1 LVEVQTFYRQ
11 DCSVEINGG
20 RRDGSLRMMQFL
32 TGSTMGA
39 QIQAHDW
46 SGSPLGPIE
55 TWPEA
60 LRVTLGTMLH
70 SAFATYLGWG
80 ADLITFYNDPALKLR
95 GQRPEALGRP
105 LPQAWAEIWEIV
117 SPMVARALR
126 GETTY
131 VQDVPIDIV
140 QRRGYPEE
148 TWWTG
153 SISPVMDGTDQPS
166 GVLIILQET
175 TERVLTEQRLR
186 FLVDLST
193 RLRRVAEP
201 REVMAT
207 AAEML
212 GRHLRANRAG
222 YYELSESGESFAV
235 ERDWTDATT
244 RSFAGERR
252 ISDFGSLVDRELKA
266 GHTVCIDDA
275 LAHPLTAEDAVAAEF
290 LRAGKRSTIIAP
302 LVKDGRLV
310 ASLYVHQ
317 TEPRHWRDDEV
328 SLVQE
333 VAERTWTSILR
344 AKAETALRGSEE
356 RFRQFAEHS
365 STVLWIQDL
374 ETQEME
380 YISPAYEAIWGEP
393 VEVALRDPGHWAK
406 AVHPDD
412 RERASTTLERVQ
424 RGEEGTH
431 EYHIIR
437 PDGGVRWIRD
447 TFFPIRD
454 EQGQIR
460 RVGGIAQDLT
470 QHEGSIVYVVDG
482 DEASRRNLCLLL
494 QGAGYEV
501 KSFASAPSFLAV
513 APVLVPG
520 CVVLDTRSPE
530 AGGLT
535 IPRELKARRAGLPV
549 IVLGES
555 GGNVAVGVQAMKAG
569 AVDFLDVPCQP
580 EQVLDAL
587 ASAQATI
594 RERAEQDQATERVK
608 ALIAA
613 LPPRER
619 EVLDGLLA
627 GGTNKAIARNLGLSP
642 RTVEAHRA
650 RIMERLGAQSLPELV
665 QIAVAAG
672 LQSKPQDRHG

>member
-1 LVEVQTFYRQ
+1 MR
-11 DCSVEINGG
+11 
-20 RRDGSLRMMQFL
+20 FL
-32 TGSTMGA
+32 TGSAMGA

-55 TWPEA
+55 TWPEV
-60 LRVTLGTMLH
+60 LRVTLGNMLH
-70 SAFATYLGWG
+70 SAFATYLAWG
-80 ADLITFYNDPALKLR
+80 PNLITFYNDPARGLR
-95 GQRPEALGRP
+95 GSRPEALGQP
-105 LPQAWAEIWEIV
+105 LPQAWSEIWEIA
-117 SPMVARALR
+117 SPMVTRALR

-131 VQDVPIDIV
+131 VQDVSIDIV
-140 QRRGYPEE
+140 QRRGYPEQ

-153 SISPVMDGTDQPS
+153 SISPVMDGDDQLG

-193 RLRRVAEP
+193 RLRKATEV
-201 REVMAT
+201 REAMAL

-222 YYELSESGESFAV
+222 YFELSGSGASFAV
-235 ERDWTDATT
+235 EGGWSDAATLGLA
-244 RSFAGERR
+244 RKHR
-252 ISDFGSLVDRELKA
+252 IEDLGFLIEFELKA
-266 GHTVCIDDA
+266 GRTVYIDDV
-275 LAHPLTAEDAVAAEF
+275 LAHRLTVDDPATAELV
-290 LRAGKRSTIIAP
+290 RAGMRSAIIAP
-302 LVKDGRLV
+302 LVREDRLV
-310 ASLYVHQ
+310 ALLFVHQ
-317 TEPRHWRDDEV
+317 SQPRHWRDDEV
-328 SLVQE
+328 ALVQD

-344 AKAETALRGSEE
+344 ARAETALRDSEE

-374 ETQEME
+374 DTREME
-380 YISPAYEAIWGEP
+380 YVSPAYEAIWGEP
-393 VEVALRDPGHWAK
+393 LEAALRDPGHWAK
-406 AVHPDD
+406 ALHPDD
-412 RERASTTLERVQ
+412 RDRASTTLERVQ

-454 EQGQIR
+454 EQGRIR
-460 RVGGIAQDLT
+460 RVGGIAQDIT

-482 DEASRRNLCLLL
+482 DEARRRDLCLLL

-501 KSFASAPSFLAV
+501 KSFDSAQSFLAV

-520 CVVLDTRSPE
+520 CVVLDTRSPA
-530 AGGLT
+530 AGGLA
-535 IPRELKARRAGLPV
+535 IPRGLKARRAGLPV
-549 IVLGES
+549 IVLAEAGR
-555 GGNVAVGVQAMKAG
+555 NVSVGVQAMKAG
-569 AVDFLDVPCQP
+569 AVDFLDIPYQP
-580 EQVLDAL
+580 EQLLDAL

-594 RERAEQDQATERVK
+594 RERTEQDQATERMK

-613 LPPRER
+613 LPLRER

-627 GGTNKAIARNLGLSP
+627 GGTNKTIARDLGLSP

-650 RIMERLGAQSLPELV
+650 RIMERLGAQNLPELI

-672 LQSKPQDRHG
+672 LQSKPQDK

>member
-1 LVEVQTFYRQ
+1 MR
-11 DCSVEINGG
+11 
-20 RRDGSLRMMQFL
+20 FL
-32 TGSTMGA
+32 KGSTMGA
-39 QIQAHDW
+39 EIQAHDW

-60 LRVTLGTMLH
+60 LRITLGNMLH
-70 SAFATYLGWG
+70 SAFATYLAWG
-80 ADLITFYNDPALKLR
+80 AELITFYNDPALRLR
-95 GQRPEALGRP
+95 GTRPEALGQP
-105 LPQAWAEIWEIV
+105 LPQAWSEIWEIA
-117 SPMVARALR
+117 SPMVTRALR

-131 VQDVPIDIV
+131 VQDVSIDIV
-140 QRRGYPEE
+140 QRRAYPEE

-153 SISPVMDGTDQPS
+153 SVSPVMDGADQLG

-193 RLRRVAEP
+193 RLRGVAEA
-201 REVMAT
+201 REIMAT

-244 RSFAGERR
+244 PSFAGEHR
-252 ISDFGSLVDRELKA
+252 ISDFGPLIDHELRA
-266 GHTVCIDDA
+266 GRTVCIDDA
-275 LAHPLTAEDAVAAEF
+275 LAHPLTAEDPVAAEF
-290 LRAGKRSTIIAP
+290 LRAGKRSTVIAP
-302 LVKDGRLV
+302 LVRDGRLV
-310 ASLYVHQ
+310 ASFYVHQ

-344 AKAETALRGSEE
+344 ARAETALRDSEE
-356 RFRQFAEHS
+356 RFRQFAAHS

-374 ETQEME
+374 ETHEME
-380 YISPAYEAIWGEP
+380 YVSPAYEAIWGEP

-406 AVHPDD
+406 ALHPDD
-412 RERASTTLERVQ
+412 RDRASTTLERVQ

-454 EQGQIR
+454 EQGRIR

-482 DEASRRNLCLLL
+482 DEASRRDLCLLL

-501 KSFASAPSFLAV
+501 KSFASAQSFLAV

-549 IVLGES
+549 IVLGEA
-555 GGNVAVGVQAMKAG
+555 GRNVAVGVQAMKAG
-569 AVDFLDVPCQP
+569 AVDFLDMPYQP
-580 EQVLDAL
+580 EQLLDAL

-594 RERAEQDQATERVK
+594 RERAEQDQATERGK

-627 GGTNKAIARNLGLSP
+627 GGTNKTIARDLGLSP

>member
-1 LVEVQTFYRQ
+1 MR
-11 DCSVEINGG
+11 
-20 RRDGSLRMMQFL
+20 FL

-39 QIQAHDW
+39 QIQAYDW
-46 SGSPLGPIE
+46 SGSPLGPME

-60 LRVTLGTMLH
+60 LRITLGNMLH
-70 SAFATYLGWG
+70 SAFATYLAWG

-95 GQRPEALGRP
+95 GNRPEALGRP
-105 LPQAWAEIWEIV
+105 LPQAWSEIWDVV
-117 SPMVARALR
+117 SPMVTRALH

-140 QRRGYPEE
+140 QRRGYPEQ

-153 SISPVMDGTDQPS
+153 SISPVVDGADQIG

-193 RLRRVAEP
+193 RLRRVAEA

-212 GRHLRANRAG
+212 GRHLRVNRAG
-222 YYELSESGESFAV
+222 YYELGESGESFAV
-235 ERDWTDATT
+235 ERDWTDVENP
-244 RSFAGERR
+244 SFAGEHR
-252 ISDFGSLVDRELKA
+252 IRDFGPLIDRELKE
-266 GHTVCIDDA
+266 GRTVSIDNA
-275 LAHPLTAEDAVAAEF
+275 LAHPLTADHPVAAEL

-302 LVKDGRLV
+302 LVRDGRLV

-328 SLVQE
+328 ALVQE

-344 AKAETALRGSEE
+344 ARAETALRDSEE

-374 ETQEME
+374 ETHEME
-380 YISPAYEAIWGEP
+380 YVSPAYEAIWGEP

-412 RERASTTLERVQ
+412 RDRASTTLERVQ

-454 EQGQIR
+454 EQGWIR
-460 RVGGIAQDLT
+460 RVGGIAQDIT
-470 QHEGSIVYVVDG
+470 QHDGSIVYVVDG
-482 DEASRRNLCLLL
+482 DEASRRDLCRLL

-501 KSFASAPSFLAV
+501 KSFGSAQSFLAV

-530 AGGLT
+530 AGGLM

-549 IVLGES
+549 IVLGEAD
-555 GGNVAVGVQAMKAG
+555 GNVAVGVQAMKAG
-569 AVDFLDVPCQP
+569 AVDFLDLPYQP

-627 GGTNKAIARNLGLSP
+627 GGTNKTIARDLGLSP

>member
-1 LVEVQTFYRQ
+1 
-11 DCSVEINGG
+11 
-20 RRDGSLRMMQFL
+20 LRTMRFL
-32 TGSTMGA
+32 KGSTMGA
-39 QIQAHDW
+39 QIQTYDW
-46 SGSPLGPIE
+46 SSSPLGPIE

-60 LRVTLGTMLH
+60 LRITLGNMLH
-70 SAFATYLGWG
+70 SAFATYLAWG

-95 GQRPEALGRP
+95 GQRPEALGQP

-117 SPMVARALR
+117 SPMVTRALR

-140 QRRGYPEE
+140 QRRGYPEQ

-153 SISPVMDGTDQPS
+153 SISPVMDGTDQPG

-193 RLRRVAEP
+193 RLRGVAEA

-235 ERDWTDATT
+235 ERDWTDAATP
-244 RSFAGERR
+244 SFAGKHR
-252 ISDFGSLVDRELKA
+252 ISDFGPLIDRELKA
-266 GHTVCIDDA
+266 GRTVRIDDA
-275 LAHPLTAEDAVAAEF
+275 LAHPLTAEEPVAAEF

-302 LVKDGRLV
+302 LLREGWLV
-310 ASLYVHQ
+310 AALYVHQ

-328 SLVQE
+328 SLVEE
-333 VAERTWTSILR
+333 VAERTWTSIRR
-344 AKAETALRGSEE
+344 ARAETALRDSEE

-374 ETQEME
+374 DTLKME
-380 YISPAYEAIWGEP
+380 YVSPAYETIWGEP
-393 VEVALRDPGHWAK
+393 IEAALRDPGHWAK
-406 AVHPDD
+406 ALHPDD
-412 RERASTTLERVQ
+412 RDRASTTLERVQ

-454 EQGQIR
+454 EQGRIR

-470 QHEGSIVYVVDG
+470 QHDGSIVYVVDG
-482 DEASRRNLCLLL
+482 DEASCRDLCLLL

-501 KSFASAPSFLAV
+501 KSFASAQSFLEV

-520 CVVLDTRSPE
+520 CVLLDIRHLE
-530 AGGLT
+530 GGQLT
-535 IPRELKARRAGLPV
+535 IPKELKARRAGLPV
-549 IVLGES
+549 IIIGEAR
-555 GGNVAVGVQAMKAG
+555 GDVAVGVQAMKAG
-569 AVDFLDVPCQP
+569 AVDFLDGTYRPG
-580 EQVLDAL
+580 ELLDAL

-594 RERAEQDQATERVK
+594 RERAEQDQAAERVK

-613 LPPRER
+613 LPSRER

-627 GGTNKAIARNLGLSP
+627 GGTNKTIARDLGLSP

-665 QIAVAAG
+665 QIAVMAG
-672 LQSKPQDRHG
+672 QQAKPPVR

>member
-1 LVEVQTFYRQ
+1 
-11 DCSVEINGG
+11 
-20 RRDGSLRMMQFL
+20 LRTMRFL

-39 QIQAHDW
+39 QIQAYDW
-46 SGSPLGPIE
+46 SGSPLGPME

-60 LRVTLGTMLH
+60 LRITLGNMLH
-70 SAFATYLGWG
+70 SAFATYLAWG

-95 GQRPEALGRP
+95 GNRPEALGRP
-105 LPQAWAEIWEIV
+105 LPQAWSEIWDVV
-117 SPMVARALR
+117 SPMVTRALH

-140 QRRGYPEE
+140 QRRGYPEQ

-153 SISPVMDGTDQPS
+153 SISPVVDGADQIG

-193 RLRRVAEP
+193 RLRRVAEA

-212 GRHLRANRAG
+212 GRHLRVNRAG
-222 YYELSESGESFAV
+222 YYELGESGESFAV
-235 ERDWTDATT
+235 ERDWTDVENP
-244 RSFAGERR
+244 SFAGEHR
-252 ISDFGSLVDRELKA
+252 IRDFGPLIDRELKE
-266 GHTVCIDDA
+266 GRTVSIDNA
-275 LAHPLTAEDAVAAEF
+275 LAHPLTADHPVAAEL

-302 LVKDGRLV
+302 LVRDGRLV

-328 SLVQE
+328 ALVQE

-344 AKAETALRGSEE
+344 ARAETALRDSEE

-374 ETQEME
+374 ETHEME
-380 YISPAYEAIWGEP
+380 YVSPAYEAIWGEP

-406 AVHPDD
+406 ALHPDD
-412 RERASTTLERVQ
+412 RDRASTTLERVQ

-454 EQGQIR
+454 EQGRIR
-460 RVGGIAQDLT
+460 RIGGIAQDIT

-482 DEASRRNLCLLL
+482 GEASRRDLCLLL

-501 KSFASAPSFLAV
+501 KSFASAQSFLAV

-530 AGGLT
+530 AGGLM

-549 IVLGES
+549 IVLGEAD
-555 GGNVAVGVQAMKAG
+555 GNVAVGVQAMKAG
-569 AVDFLDVPCQP
+569 AVDFLDLPYQP

-627 GGTNKAIARNLGLSP
+627 GGTNKTIARDLGLSP

>member
-1 LVEVQTFYRQ
+1 MRFLK
-11 DCSVEINGG
+11 
-20 RRDGSLRMMQFL
+20 GSA
-32 TGSTMGA
+32 MGA
-39 QIQAHDW
+39 RIQAHDW

-60 LRVTLGTMLH
+60 LRVTLGNMLH
-70 SAFATYLGWG
+70 SAFAIYLAWG

-95 GQRPEALGRP
+95 GSRPEALGQP
-105 LPQAWAEIWEIV
+105 LPQAWSEIWNIV
-117 SPMVARALR
+117 SPMVTRALH

-153 SISPVMDGTDQPS
+153 SISPVMDGADQLG

-193 RLRRVAEP
+193 RLRRVAEA
-201 REVMAT
+201 REVMAA

-212 GRHLRANRAG
+212 GHHLRANRAG
-222 YYELSESGESFAV
+222 YYELSEGGETFAA
-235 ERDWTDATT
+235 ERGWTDATT
-244 RSFAGERR
+244 PSFAGEHR
-252 ISDFGSLVDRELKA
+252 IRDFGSLIDRELRA
-266 GHTVCIDDA
+266 GRTVRIDDA
-275 LAHPLTAEDAVAAEF
+275 LAHPLTADDPVAAEF
-290 LRAGKRSTIIAP
+290 LRAGKRATIIAP
-302 LVKDGRLV
+302 LVRDGRLV
-310 ASLYVHQ
+310 ASFYVHQ
-317 TEPRHWRDDEV
+317 TVPRHWRDDEV

-344 AKAETALRGSEE
+344 ARAETALRDSEE

-374 ETQEME
+374 ETHEME

-393 VEVALRDPGHWAK
+393 VEAALRDPGHWAR

-412 RERASTTLERVQ
+412 RDRVSTTLKRVQ

-454 EQGQIR
+454 EQGRIR
-460 RVGGIAQDLT
+460 RIGGIAQDIT

-482 DEASRRNLCLLL
+482 NEASRQDLCLLL

-501 KSFASAPSFLAV
+501 KSFASAQSFLAV

-530 AGGLT
+530 ADRLT

-549 IVLGES
+549 IVIGEALGD
-555 GGNVAVGVQAMKAG
+555 VAVGVQAMKSG
-569 AVDFLDVPCQP
+569 AVDFLDVPYQP

-627 GGTNKAIARNLGLSP
+627 GGTNKTIARDLGLSP

-665 QIAVAAG
+665 QIVVAAG
-672 LQSKPQDRHG
+672 LQSRPQDRHG

>member
-1 LVEVQTFYRQ
+1 MR
-11 DCSVEINGG
+11 
-20 RRDGSLRMMQFL
+20 FL
-32 TGSTMGA
+32 KGSTMGV
-39 QIQAHDW
+39 QIRAYDW

-55 TWPEA
+55 TWPKA
-60 LRVTLGTMLH
+60 LCITLGNMLH
-70 SAFATYLGWG
+70 SAFATYLAWG

-95 GQRPEALGRP
+95 GQRPEALGQP

-117 SPMVARALR
+117 SPMVTRALR

-140 QRRGYPEE
+140 QRRGYPEK

-153 SISPVMDGTDQPS
+153 SVSPVMDGTDQPG

-175 TERVLTEQRLR
+175 TERVLTEQRLQ

-193 RLRRVAEP
+193 HLRRVGEA

-222 YYELSESGESFAV
+222 YYELGGSGAPFAV

-244 RSFAGERR
+244 PSFAGEHR
-252 ISDFGSLVDRELKA
+252 ISDFGPLIDRELKA
-266 GHTVCIDDA
+266 GRTVCIDDA
-275 LAHPLTAEDAVAAEF
+275 LAHPLTAEDPIAAEF

-302 LVKDGRLV
+302 LVREGRLV
-310 ASLYVHQ
+310 AALYVHQ
-317 TEPRHWRDDEV
+317 TEPRHWREDEV

-344 AKAETALRGSEE
+344 ARAETALRNSEE

-374 ETQEME
+374 ETHEME
-380 YISPAYEAIWGEP
+380 YVSPAYEAIWGEP
-393 VEVALRDPGHWAK
+393 VEAALRDPGHWAK
-406 AVHPDD
+406 ALHPDD
-412 RERASTTLERVQ
+412 RDRASTTLERVQ

-454 EQGQIR
+454 EQGRIR

-470 QHEGSIVYVVDG
+470 QHDGSIVYVVDG

-501 KSFASAPSFLAV
+501 KSFASARSFLEV

-520 CVVLDTRSPE
+520 CVLLDIRHLEGSQ
-530 AGGLT
+530 LT
-535 IPRELKARRAGLPV
+535 IPKELKARRAGLPV
-549 IVLGES
+549 IVIGEAR
-555 GGNVAVGVQAMKAG
+555 GDVAVGVQAMKAG
-569 AVDFLDVPCQP
+569 AVDFLDGTYRL
-580 EQVLDAL
+580 EQLLDAL

-627 GGTNKAIARNLGLSP
+627 GGTNKTIARDLGLSP

-665 QIAVAAG
+665 QIAVMAG
-672 LQSKPQDRHG
+672 QQAKSPVR

>member
-1 LVEVQTFYRQ
+1 MR
-11 DCSVEINGG
+11 
-20 RRDGSLRMMQFL
+20 FL

-39 QIQAHDW
+39 QIQAYDW
-46 SGSPLGPIE
+46 SGSPLGLIE
-55 TWPEA
+55 TWPEVF
-60 LRVTLGTMLH
+60 RVTLGNMLH
-70 SAFATYLGWG
+70 FTFATYLAWG

-95 GQRPEALGRP
+95 GNRPEALGQP
-105 LPQAWAEIWEIV
+105 LPEAWSEIWEVV
-117 SPMVARALR
+117 SPMVTRALQ

-153 SISPVMDGTDQPS
+153 SISPVMDGADQIG

-193 RLRRVAEP
+193 RLRRVAEA

-212 GRHLRANRAG
+212 GQHLKANRAG
-222 YYELSESGESFAV
+222 YYELSKGGETFAV
-235 ERDWTDATT
+235 ERGWTDATT
-244 RSFAGERR
+244 PSFAGERR
-252 ISDFGSLVDRELKA
+252 IDAFGSLIGRELRE
-266 GHTVCIDDA
+266 GRTVHIDDA
-275 LAHPLTAEDAVAAEF
+275 LAHPLTAEDPVAAEF
-290 LRAGKRSTIIAP
+290 LRAGKRATIIAP
-302 LVKDGRLV
+302 LVRDGRLV

-317 TEPRHWRDDEV
+317 TVPRHWRDDEV
-328 SLVQE
+328 ALVQE

-344 AKAETALRGSEE
+344 ARAETALRASEE

-365 STVLWIQDL
+365 STVLWIQDV

-380 YISPAYEAIWGEP
+380 YVSPAYEAIWGEP
-393 VEVALRDPGHWAK
+393 VEAALRDPGHWAK

-412 RERASTTLERVQ
+412 RDRASTTLERVQ
-424 RGEEGTH
+424 HGEEGTH

-454 EQGQIR
+454 EQGRIR
-460 RVGGIAQDLT
+460 RIGGIAQDIT

-482 DEASRRNLCLLL
+482 NEASGRDLCLLL

-501 KSFASAPSFLAV
+501 QSFPSAQAFLAV

-520 CVVLDTRSPE
+520 CVVLNTRSPE

-549 IVLGES
+549 IVIGEAR
-555 GGNVAVGVQAMKAG
+555 GDVAVGVQAMKAG
-569 AVDFLDVPCQP
+569 AVDFLDGTYRP

-619 EVLDGLLA
+619 DVLDGLLA
-627 GGTNKAIARNLGLSP
+627 GGTNKTIARDLGLSP

-672 LQSKPQDRHG
+672 LQSKPQERRG

>member
-1 LVEVQTFYRQ
+1 
-11 DCSVEINGG
+11 
-20 RRDGSLRMMQFL
+20 LRTMRFL
-32 TGSTMGA
+32 KGSTMGA
-39 QIQAHDW
+39 RIQAHDW

-60 LRVTLGTMLH
+60 LRVTLGNMLH
-70 SAFATYLGWG
+70 SAFAIYLAWG

-95 GQRPEALGRP
+95 GKRPEALGQP
-105 LPQAWAEIWEIV
+105 LPQAWSEIWEIV
-117 SPMVARALR
+117 SPTVARALR

-131 VQDVPIDIV
+131 LQDVPIDIV

-153 SISPVMDGTDQPS
+153 SISPVLNGADQPG

-193 RLRRVAEP
+193 RLRGVAGA

-212 GRHLRANRAG
+212 GRHLKANRAG
-222 YYELSESGESFAV
+222 YYELSEDGVSFAV

-244 RSFAGERR
+244 PSFAGEHR
-252 ISDFGSLVDRELKA
+252 IRDFGTLIDRELKE
-266 GHTVCIDDA
+266 GRTVCIDDA
-275 LAHPLTAEDAVAAEF
+275 LAHPLTAEDPVAAEF
-290 LRAGKRSTIIAP
+290 LRAGKRATIIAP
-302 LVKDGRLV
+302 LVRDGRLA

-328 SLVQE
+328 ALVQE

-344 AKAETALRGSEE
+344 ARAETALRDSEE

-374 ETQEME
+374 ETHEME

-393 VEVALRDPGHWAK
+393 VEVALRDPGHWTK
-406 AVHPDD
+406 ALHPDD
-412 RERASTTLERVQ
+412 RDRASTTLERVQ
-424 RGEEGTH
+424 SGEEGTH

-454 EQGQIR
+454 EQGWIR
-460 RVGGIAQDLT
+460 RVGGIAQDIT
-470 QHEGSIVYVVDG
+470 QHDGSIVYVVDG
-482 DEASRRNLCLLL
+482 DEASRRDLCRLL

-501 KSFASAPSFLAV
+501 KSFGSAQSFLAV

-549 IVLGES
+549 IVLGEAD
-555 GGNVAVGVQAMKAG
+555 GNVAIGVQAMKAG
-569 AVDFLDVPCQP
+569 AVDFLDLPYQP

-627 GGTNKAIARNLGLSP
+627 GGTNKTIARDLGLSP

>member
-1 LVEVQTFYRQ
+1 MR
-11 DCSVEINGG
+11 
-20 RRDGSLRMMQFL
+20 FL
-32 TGSTMGA
+32 KGSTMGA
-39 QIQAHDW
+39 RIQAYDW

-60 LRVTLGTMLH
+60 LRVTLGNMLH
-70 SAFATYLGWG
+70 SAFATYLAWG
-80 ADLITFYNDPALKLR
+80 ADLITFYNDPALRLR
-95 GQRPEALGRP
+95 GTRPEALGQP
-105 LPQAWAEIWEIV
+105 LPQAWSEIWEIV
-117 SPMVARALR
+117 SPMVTRALR

-140 QRRGYPEE
+140 QRRAYPEE

-153 SISPVMDGTDQPS
+153 SISPVMDGADQLG

-175 TERVLTEQRLR
+175 TERVLTEQRLQ

-193 RLRRVAEP
+193 RLRGVAEA
-201 REVMAT
+201 REIMAT
-207 AAEML
+207 AAEMM

-222 YYELSESGESFAV
+222 YYELSEGGESFAV

-244 RSFAGERR
+244 PSFAGEHR
-252 ISDFGSLVDRELKA
+252 ISDFGPLVDHELRA
-266 GHTVCIDDA
+266 GRTVCIDDA
-275 LAHPLTAEDAVAAEF
+275 LAHPLTAEDHVAAEF
-290 LRAGKRSTIIAP
+290 LQAGKRSTVIAP
-302 LVKDGRLV
+302 LVRDGRLV

-344 AKAETALRGSEE
+344 ARAETALRDSEE
-356 RFRQFAEHS
+356 RFRQFAAHS

-374 ETQEME
+374 ETHEME
-380 YISPAYEAIWGEP
+380 YVSPAYEAIWGEP

-406 AVHPDD
+406 ALHPDD
-412 RERASTTLERVQ
+412 RDRASTTLERVR

-454 EQGQIR
+454 EQGRIR

-482 DEASRRNLCLLL
+482 DEASRRDLSLLL

-501 KSFASAPSFLAV
+501 KSFASAQSFLEM

-549 IVLGES
+549 IVLGEA
-555 GGNVAVGVQAMKAG
+555 GRNVAVGVQAMKAG
-569 AVDFLDVPCQP
+569 AVDFLDMPYQP
-580 EQVLDAL
+580 EQLLDAL

-594 RERAEQDQATERVK
+594 RERAEQDQATERGK

-627 GGTNKAIARNLGLSP
+627 GGTNKTIARDLGLSP

>member
-1 LVEVQTFYRQ
+1 
-11 DCSVEINGG
+11 
-20 RRDGSLRMMQFL
+20 MMRFL
-32 TGSTMGA
+32 KGSTMGA
-39 QIQAHDW
+39 QIQAYDW

-60 LRVTLGTMLH
+60 LCITLGNMLH
-70 SAFATYLGWG
+70 SAFATYLAWG
-80 ADLITFYNDPALKLR
+80 ADLITFYNDAALTLR
-95 GQRPEALGRP
+95 GQRPEALGQP

-117 SPMVARALR
+117 SPMVTRALR

-131 VQDVPIDIV
+131 VQDVPIHIV
-140 QRRGYPEE
+140 QRRGYPEQ

-153 SISPVMDGTDQPS
+153 SISPVMDGTDQPG

-193 RLRRVAEP
+193 RLRRVVEA

-235 ERDWTDATT
+235 ERGWTDATT
-244 RSFAGERR
+244 ASFAGKHR
-252 ISDFGSLVDRELKA
+252 IRDFGPLIDRELKA
-266 GHTVCIDDA
+266 GRTVCIDDA
-275 LAHPLTAEDAVAAEF
+275 LTHPLTAEDPVAAEF

-302 LVKDGRLV
+302 LVREERLV

-317 TEPRHWRDDEV
+317 TEPRHWREDEV

-344 AKAETALRGSEE
+344 ARAETALRDSEE

-374 ETQEME
+374 DTLKME
-380 YISPAYEAIWGEP
+380 YVSPAYETIWGEP
-393 VEVALRDPGHWAK
+393 IEAALRDPGHWAK
-406 AVHPDD
+406 ALHPDD
-412 RERASTTLERVQ
+412 RDRASTTLERVQ

-454 EQGQIR
+454 EQGRIR
-460 RVGGIAQDLT
+460 RVGGIAQDIT
-470 QHEGSIVYVVDG
+470 QHEGSTVYVVDG
-482 DEASRRNLCLLL
+482 DEASRRDLCLLL

-501 KSFASAPSFLAV
+501 KSFASAQSFLEV

-520 CVVLDTRSPE
+520 CVLLDIRHLE
-530 AGGLT
+530 GGQLT
-535 IPRELKARRAGLPV
+535 IPKELKARRAGLPV
-549 IVLGES
+549 IVIGEAR
-555 GGNVAVGVQAMKAG
+555 GDVAVGVQAMKAG
-569 AVDFLDVPCQP
+569 AVDFLDGTYRP
-580 EQVLDAL
+580 EQLLDAL

-619 EVLDGLLA
+619 EVLEGLLA
-627 GGTNKAIARNLGLSP
+627 GGTNKTIARDLGLSP

-665 QIAVAAG
+665 QIAVMAG
-672 LQSKPQDRHG
+672 QQAKPPVR

>member
-1 LVEVQTFYRQ
+1 MRSMRFLK
-11 DCSVEINGG
+11 
-20 RRDGSLRMMQFL
+20 GS
-32 TGSTMGA
+32 SMGA
-39 QIQAHDW
+39 KIQAYDW
-46 SGSPLGPIE
+46 SSSPLGPIE
-55 TWPEA
+55 TWPEV
-60 LRVTLGTMLH
+60 LRITLGNMLH
-70 SAFATYLGWG
+70 SAFATYLAWG
-80 ADLITFYNDPALKLR
+80 TDLITFYNDPAVKLR
-95 GQRPEALGRP
+95 GDRPEALGQP
-105 LPQAWAEIWEIV
+105 LPKAWSEIWEVV
-117 SPMVARALR
+117 SPMVVRALR

-140 QRRGYPEE
+140 QRRGYPEA

-153 SISPVMDGTDQPS
+153 SISPVMDAADQLG

-193 RLRRVAEP
+193 RLRRVAEA

-212 GRHLRANRAG
+212 GQHLRANRAG
-222 YYELSESGESFAV
+222 YYELTEGGNAFAV
-235 ERDWTDATT
+235 DCGWTDAETP
-244 RSFAGERR
+244 SLAGERR
-252 ISDFGSLVDRELKA
+252 IDDFGSRIDRELRE
-266 GHTVCIDDA
+266 GRTVRIDDA
-275 LAHPLTAEDAVAAEF
+275 LAHPLSAQAPVAAEF
-290 LRAGKRSTIIAP
+290 LRAGKRATIIAP
-302 LVKDGRLV
+302 LVRDGGLV
-310 ASLYVHQ
+310 AALYVHQ
-317 TEPRHWRDDEV
+317 AEPRHWSDDEV
-328 SLVQE
+328 ALIQE

-344 AKAETALRGSEE
+344 ARAETALRASEE

-365 STVLWIQDL
+365 STVLWIQDV
-374 ETQEME
+374 ETHAME
-380 YISPAYEAIWGEP
+380 YVSPAYEAIWGEP
-393 VEVALRDPGHWAK
+393 VEAALRDPGHWAK

-412 RERASTTLERVQ
+412 RDRASTTLERGQ

-454 EQGQIR
+454 EQGRIR
-460 RVGGIAQDLT
+460 RIGGIAQDIT
-470 QHEGSIVYVVDG
+470 QHDGSIVYVVDG
-482 DEASRRNLCLLL
+482 DVASCRNLCLLL

-501 KSFASAPSFLAV
+501 QSFASAQSFLAV

-520 CVVLDTRSPE
+520 CVVLDMRTPE

-549 IVLGES
+549 IVLGEA
-555 GGNVAVGVQAMKAG
+555 GGNVSVGVQAMKAG
-569 AVDFLDVPCQP
+569 AVDFLDMPYQP

-594 RERAEQDQATERVK
+594 RERAEQDQATERVRD
-608 ALIAA
+608 LIAA

-619 EVLDGLLA
+619 EVLDGLLD
-627 GGTNKAIARNLGLSP
+627 GGTNKTIARDIGLSP

-672 LQSKPQDRHG
+672 LQSKSHSRLG

>member
-1 LVEVQTFYRQ
+1 
-11 DCSVEINGG
+11 
-20 RRDGSLRMMQFL
+20 
-32 TGSTMGA
+32 MGA
-39 QIQAHDW
+39 QIQAYDW

-60 LRVTLGTMLH
+60 LCITLGNMLH
-70 SAFATYLGWG
+70 SAFATYLAWG

-105 LPQAWAEIWEIV
+105 LPQAWSEIWDTV
-117 SPMVARALR
+117 SPMVTRALR

-140 QRRGYPEE
+140 QRRGYPEQ

-153 SISPVMDGTDQPS
+153 SISPVMDGTDQLG

-193 RLRRVAEP
+193 RLRRVAEA

-212 GRHLRANRAG
+212 GRHLRANRVG

-244 RSFAGERR
+244 PSFAGKHR
-252 ISDFGSLVDRELKA
+252 ISDFGPLIDRELKA
-266 GHTVCIDDA
+266 GRTVCIDDA
-275 LAHPLTAEDAVAAEF
+275 LAHPLTAEGPVAAEF
-290 LRAGKRSTIIAP
+290 LRARKRSTIIAP
-302 LVKDGRLV
+302 LVKEGRLV

-317 TEPRHWRDDEV
+317 IEPRHWREDEV
-328 SLVQE
+328 SLAQE

-344 AKAETALRGSEE
+344 ARAETALRDSEE

-374 ETQEME
+374 DTLKME
-380 YISPAYEAIWGEP
+380 YISPAYETIWGEP
-393 VEVALRDPGHWAK
+393 IEAALRDPGHWAK
-406 AVHPDD
+406 ALHPDD
-412 RERASTTLERVQ
+412 RDRASTTLERVR

-454 EQGQIR
+454 EQGRIR

-470 QHEGSIVYVVDG
+470 QHDGSIVYVVDC

-501 KSFASAPSFLAV
+501 KSFASAQSFLEV

-520 CVVLDTRSPE
+520 CVLLDIRHLEGSQ
-530 AGGLT
+530 LT
-535 IPRELKARRAGLPV
+535 IPKELKARRAGLPV
-549 IVLGES
+549 IVIGEAR
-555 GGNVAVGVQAMKAG
+555 GDVAVGVQAMKAG
-569 AVDFLDVPCQP
+569 AVDFLDGTYRP
-580 EQVLDAL
+580 EQLLDAL

-627 GGTNKAIARNLGLSP
+627 GGTNKTIARDLGLSP

-665 QIAVAAG
+665 QIAVMAG
-672 LQSKPQDRHG
+672 QQAKPPVR

>member
-1 LVEVQTFYRQ
+1 
-11 DCSVEINGG
+11 
-20 RRDGSLRMMQFL
+20 
-32 TGSTMGA
+32 MGA
-39 QIQAHDW
+39 QIQAYDW

-55 TWPEA
+55 TWPEVF
-60 LRVTLGTMLH
+60 RVTLGNMLH
-70 SAFATYLGWG
+70 SAFATYLAWG

-95 GQRPEALGRP
+95 GNRPEALGQP
-105 LPQAWAEIWEIV
+105 LPKAWSEIWEVV
-117 SPMVARALR
+117 SPMVTRALR

-153 SISPVMDGTDQPS
+153 SISPVMDGADQIG

-193 RLRRVAEP
+193 RLRRVAEA

-212 GRHLRANRAG
+212 GHHLKANRAG
-222 YYELSESGESFAV
+222 YYELSEGGETFAV
-235 ERDWTDATT
+235 ERGWTDATT
-244 RSFAGERR
+244 PSFAGERR
-252 ISDFGSLVDRELKA
+252 IDDFGPLISRELRE
-266 GHTVCIDDA
+266 GHTVHIDDA
-275 LAHPLTAEDAVAAEF
+275 LAHPLTAQDPVAAEF
-290 LRAGKRSTIIAP
+290 LQAGKRATIIAP
-302 LVKDGRLV
+302 LVRDGRLV
-310 ASLYVHQ
+310 ASFYVHQ
-317 TEPRHWRDDEV
+317 TVPRHWRDDEIA
-328 SLVQE
+328 LVQE

-344 AKAETALRGSEE
+344 ARAEMALRDSEE

-380 YISPAYEAIWGEP
+380 YVSPAYEAIWGEP
-393 VEVALRDPGHWAK
+393 VEAALRDPGHWAK

-412 RERASTTLERVQ
+412 RDRAGTTLERVQ
-424 RGEEGTH
+424 CGEEGTH

-454 EQGQIR
+454 EQGRIR
-460 RVGGIAQDLT
+460 RIGGIAQDIT

-482 DEASRRNLCLLL
+482 DEASGRDLCLLV

-501 KSFASAPSFLAV
+501 QSFPSAQSFLAV

-520 CVVLDTRSPE
+520 CVVLNTRSPE

-549 IVLGES
+549 IVIGEAR
-555 GGNVAVGVQAMKAG
+555 GDVAVGVQAMKAG
-569 AVDFLDVPCQP
+569 AVDFLDGTYRP

-619 EVLDGLLA
+619 DVLDGLLA
-627 GGTNKAIARNLGLSP
+627 GGTNKTIARDLGLSP

-672 LQSKPQDRHG
+672 LQSKPQERRS

>member
-1 LVEVQTFYRQ
+1 MRTVR
-11 DCSVEINGG
+11 
-20 RRDGSLRMMQFL
+20 FL
-32 TGSTMGA
+32 KGSTMGTK
-39 QIQAHDW
+39 IQAYDW
-46 SGSPLGPIE
+46 SGSLLGPIE
-55 TWPEA
+55 AWPEA
-60 LRVTLGTMLH
+60 LRVTLGNMLH
-70 SAFATYLGWG
+70 SAFATYLAWG
-80 ADLITFYNDPALKLR
+80 ADLITFYNDPALRLR
-95 GQRPEALGRP
+95 GKRPEALGQP
-105 LPQAWAEIWEIV
+105 LPQAWSEIWEIA
-117 SPMVARALR
+117 SPMVTRALR

-131 VQDVPIDIV
+131 VHDVPIDIV
-140 QRRGYPEE
+140 QRRDFPEE

-153 SISPVMDGTDQPS
+153 SISPVMDGADQLG

-193 RLRRVAEP
+193 HLRRVTEA
-201 REVMAT
+201 REAMAT

-212 GRHLRANRAG
+212 GRHLKANRAG
-222 YYELSESGESFAV
+222 YYELREGAGSFVV
-235 ERDWTDATT
+235 ERDWTDVTT
-244 RSFAGERR
+244 PSFAGEHR
-252 ISDFGSLVDRELKA
+252 ISDYGPLIYDELKA
-266 GHTVCIDDA
+266 GRTVRIDDA
-275 LAHPLTAEDAVAAEF
+275 LVHPLTAEDSVAAEF

-302 LVKDGRLV
+302 LIRDGRLV
-310 ASLYVHQ
+310 ASFYVHQ

-328 SLVQE
+328 SLLQE

-344 AKAETALRGSEE
+344 ARAETALRDSEE
-356 RFRQFAEHS
+356 RFRQFAKHS

-374 ETQEME
+374 ETREIE

-393 VEVALRDPGHWAK
+393 VEVALHDPDHWAK
-406 AVHPDD
+406 ALHPDD
-412 RERASTTLERVQ
+412 RDRASTTAERVQ

-454 EQGQIR
+454 EQGRIR
-460 RVGGIAQDLT
+460 RAGGIAQDIT

-482 DEASRRNLCLLL
+482 NEASRRELCLLL

-501 KSFASAPSFLAV
+501 KSFASAQSFLAV

-520 CVVLDTRSPE
+520 CVVLDTREPE

-549 IVLGES
+549 IVLGEA
-555 GGNVAVGVQAMKAG
+555 GRNVAVGVQAMKAG
-569 AVDFLDVPCQP
+569 AVDFLDMPYQP

-627 GGTNKAIARNLGLSP
+627 GGTNKTIARDLGLSP

-665 QIAVAAG
+665 QIAVTAG
-672 LQSKPQDRHG
+672 LQSKPQDKQG

>member
-1 LVEVQTFYRQ
+1 MRFV
-11 DCSVEINGG
+11 
-20 RRDGSLRMMQFL
+20 
-32 TGSTMGA
+32 TGSTMGVR
-39 QIQAHDW
+39 IQAYDW
-46 SGSPLGPIE
+46 SRSPLGPME

-60 LRVTLGTMLH
+60 LRITLGNMLH
-70 SAFATYLGWG
+70 SAFATYLAWG

-95 GQRPEALGRP
+95 GNRPEALGQP
-105 LPQAWAEIWEIV
+105 LPKAWSEIWVIV

-153 SISPVMDGTDQPS
+153 SISPVMDGADQLG

-193 RLRRVAEP
+193 RLRGVAEA
-201 REVMAT
+201 RKVMAT

-212 GRHLRANRAG
+212 GRHLRVNRAG
-222 YYELSESGESFAV
+222 YYELGESGESFAV
-235 ERDWTDATT
+235 ERDWTDAETP
-244 RSFAGERR
+244 SFAGEHR
-252 ISDFGSLVDRELKA
+252 IRDFGPLIDRELKE
-266 GHTVCIDDA
+266 GRTVSIDDA
-275 LAHPLTAEDAVAAEF
+275 LAHPLIAEDSVAAEF

-302 LVKDGRLV
+302 LVRDGRLV

-344 AKAETALRGSEE
+344 ARAEMALRDSEE

-374 ETQEME
+374 ETHEME
-380 YISPAYEAIWGEP
+380 YVSPAYEAIWGEP

-406 AVHPDD
+406 ALHPDD
-412 RERASTTLERVQ
+412 RDRASTTLERVQ

-454 EQGQIR
+454 EQGRIR

-482 DEASRRNLCLLL
+482 GEASRRDLCLLL

-501 KSFASAPSFLAV
+501 KSFASAQSFLTV

-530 AGGLT
+530 AGGLM

-549 IVLGES
+549 IVLGEA
-555 GGNVAVGVQAMKAG
+555 GRNVAVAVQAMKAG
-569 AVDFLDVPCQP
+569 AVDFLDVPYQP

-627 GGTNKAIARNLGLSP
+627 GGTNKTIARDLGLSP

>member
-1 LVEVQTFYRQ
+1 L
-11 DCSVEINGG
+11 
-20 RRDGSLRMMQFL
+20 RRMRFV
-32 TGSTMGA
+32 TGSTMGVR
-39 QIQAHDW
+39 IQAYDW
-46 SGSPLGPIE
+46 SRSPLGPME

-60 LRVTLGTMLH
+60 LRITLGNMLH
-70 SAFATYLGWG
+70 SAFATYLAWG

-95 GQRPEALGRP
+95 GNRPEALGQP
-105 LPQAWAEIWEIV
+105 LPKAWSEIWVIV

-153 SISPVMDGTDQPS
+153 SISPVMDGADQLG

-193 RLRRVAEP
+193 RLRGVAEA
-201 REVMAT
+201 RKVMAT

-212 GRHLRANRAG
+212 GRHLRVNRAG
-222 YYELSESGESFAV
+222 YYELGESGESFAV
-235 ERDWTDATT
+235 ERDWTDAETP
-244 RSFAGERR
+244 SFAGEHR
-252 ISDFGSLVDRELKA
+252 IRDFGPLIDRELKE
-266 GHTVCIDDA
+266 GRTVSIDDA
-275 LAHPLTAEDAVAAEF
+275 LAHPLTAEDSVAAEF

-302 LVKDGRLV
+302 LVRDGRLV

-344 AKAETALRGSEE
+344 ARAEMALRDSEE

-374 ETQEME
+374 ETHEME
-380 YISPAYEAIWGEP
+380 YVSPAYEAIWGEP
-393 VEVALRDPGHWAK
+393 VEVALSDPDHWIGTL
-406 AVHPDD
+406 HPDD
-412 RERASTTLERVQ
+412 RDRAGTAIERALH
-424 RGEEGTH
+424 GEESTH
-431 EYHIIR
+431 EYQITR

-454 EQGQIR
+454 EHG
-460 RVGGIAQDLT
+460 RVRWAGGIAQDLT
-470 QHEGSIVYVVDG
+470 QHDGSTVYVVDG
-482 DEASRRNLCLLL
+482 HEVTRRELCRLL

-501 KSFASAPSFLAV
+501 KMFASAQSFLEV
-513 APVLVPG
+513 APVLMPG
-520 CVVLDTRSPE
+520 CVVLDIRHPE
-530 AGGLT
+530 AGDLM
-535 IPRELKARRAGLPV
+535 IPKELRARRAALPV
-549 IVLGES
+549 VVIGEAR
-555 GGNVAVGVQAMKAG
+555 GNVAVGVQAMKAG
-569 AVDFLDVPCQP
+569 AVDFLDESYRPDQL
-580 EQVLDAL
+580 LDAL

-619 EVLDGLLA
+619 DVLDGLLA
-627 GGTNKAIARNLGLSP
+627 GGTNKTIARDLGLSP

-665 QIAVAAG
+665 QIAVMAG
-672 LQSKPQDRHG
+672 LQGKPPVQ

>member
-1 LVEVQTFYRQ
+1 
-11 DCSVEINGG
+11 
-20 RRDGSLRMMQFL
+20 
-32 TGSTMGA
+32 MGA
-39 QIQAHDW
+39 QIQAYDW

-60 LRVTLGTMLH
+60 LCITLGNMLH
-70 SAFATYLGWG
+70 SAFATYLAWG

-95 GQRPEALGRP
+95 GQRPEALGQP
-105 LPQAWAEIWEIV
+105 LPQAWAEIWETV
-117 SPMVARALR
+117 SPMVTRALR

-140 QRRGYPEE
+140 QRRGYPEQ

-153 SISPVMDGTDQPS
+153 SISPVMDGTDQPG

-193 RLRRVAEP
+193 RLRRVTEA

-235 ERDWTDATT
+235 ERDWTDTT
-244 RSFAGERR
+244 TPSFAGKHR
-252 ISDFGSLVDRELKA
+252 ISDFGPLIDRELRA
-266 GHTVCIDDA
+266 GRTVCIDDA
-275 LAHPLTAEDAVAAEF
+275 LAHPLTADDPVAAEF

-302 LVKDGRLV
+302 LVREGRLV

-317 TEPRHWRDDEV
+317 TEPRHWREDEV

-344 AKAETALRGSEE
+344 ARAETALRDSEE

-374 ETQEME
+374 DTLKME
-380 YISPAYEAIWGEP
+380 YVSPAYETVWGEP
-393 VEVALRDPGHWAK
+393 IEAALRDPGHWAK
-406 AVHPDD
+406 ALHPDD
-412 RERASTTLERVQ
+412 RDRASTTLERVQ

-454 EQGQIR
+454 EQGRIR

-470 QHEGSIVYVVDG
+470 QHDGSIVYVVDG
-482 DEASRRNLCLLL
+482 DEASRRDRCLLL

-501 KSFASAPSFLAV
+501 KSFASAQSFLEV

-520 CVVLDTRSPE
+520 CVLLDIRHLEGSQ
-530 AGGLT
+530 LT
-535 IPRELKARRAGLPV
+535 IPKELKARRAGLPV
-549 IVLGES
+549 IVIGEAR
-555 GGNVAVGVQAMKAG
+555 GDVAVGVQAMKAG
-569 AVDFLDVPCQP
+569 AVDFLDGTYRP
-580 EQVLDAL
+580 EELLDAL

-594 RERAEQDQATERVK
+594 RERAEHDQATERVK

-627 GGTNKAIARNLGLSP
+627 GGTNKTIARDLGLSP

-665 QIAVAAG
+665 QIAVMAG
-672 LQSKPQDRHG
+672 QQAKPPVR